1 MATTPQRPVST
12 SSPPALKADPSGNL
26 APEHER
32 DPRRPGEG
40 HRVDREAAREERR
53 HAMEDAPPQL
63 NEQMQRS
70 REIETMGVEAWKA
83 SQDQRPIEEQPVLVK
98 DALPIGD
105 VLNTPPD
112 VGRRVPGISHP
123 VTETPQRAP
132 VRNPD
137 GSLPR
142 A

>member
-1 MATTPQRPVST
+1 MATTPQRPTST
-12 SSPPALKADPSGNL
+12 SAPPALKADPSGNL
-26 APEHER
+26 APEMESEH
-32 DPRRPGEG
+32 RRSGED
-40 HRVDREAAREERR
+40 HKRDREAAREERR
-53 HAMEDAPPQL
+53 RAMENAPPHI
-63 NEQMQRS
+63 NEQMERS

-98 DALPIGD
+98 DALPVGD

-123 VTETPQRAP
+123 VVETPQRAP